1 MNRRRKK
8 IVKLVPLDSVRF
20 KSIYMTSLI
29 LILGLFFKLVYLQVF
44 NASNLKNEALAR
56 QIKKTNVLRTRRQIV
71 DRNNRLVAFDKI
83 QYELWAHPKYFR
95 FPGDKSNQRRT
106 IEEVVIKLSQV
117 LNLEKKF
124 LLDKFKN
131 RRDGVKLIDDL
142 NEEKARNIKNLNI
155 SGIDLEIHS
164 KRFYPQGNIFSN
176 IVGFVNDE
184 RKGSSGLELFLEDK
198 IQVTQKSN
206 IFKKD
211 GKGVPLPDDKGPFEF
226 FNDDKKIKLTI
237 DSRLQKI
244 SLNVL
249 TKQVKKWNAQKGLS
263 IVMNVNS
270 GEILSLA
277 SVPSYDPERFWE
289 YDQNVFKGW
298 YLQDLFEPGS
308 TFKPI
313 NLAFALEENVIQRDG
328 LVLDDGQINVGGWSL
343 SNWNKKGNGY
353 INYPKVLQVS
363 SNVGMVKIM
372 QNLKP
377 ITHWNWFK
385 KIGLD
390 KGIETDLFEST
401 PGQIKSK
408 EIFINQPI
416 HQAVASYGQGFSIS
430 PLKLVQLHAAL
441 ANGGYE
447 VSPHVTFEYQRN
459 SNDLKK
465 NKFFSDNVS
474 KVILNWMETVVE
486 EGSGS
491 DVKINGY
498 RIGGKTGTAQ
508 KAINGNYSGVA
519 CSFVAILPVDKPK
532 YLVFVLI
539 DEPNKPYS
547 YGSTV
552 AVPVAK
558 EIIESLIVLE
568 KIPPSATQNALIV
581 NKPLN

>member
-1 MNRRRKK
+1 MNKRRKK
-8 IVKLVPLDSVRF
+8 IVKLVPLRSIRF
-20 KSIYMTSLI
+20 KSIYLTSII
-29 LILGLFFKLVYLQVF
+29 LIFGLLTKLIYLQVF
-44 NASNLKNEALAR
+44 DASNLKNRALSR
-56 QIKKTNVLRTRRQIV
+56 QMKRTNVIRSRRQIV
-71 DRNNRLVAFDKI
+71 DRNNRIVAFDKN
-83 QYELWAHPKYFR
+83 QYELWGHPNYFR
-95 FPGDKSNQRRT
+95 FPGDKTNKRRT
-106 IEEVVIKLSQV
+106 IEEVVNKLSPI
-117 LNLEKKF
+117 LNLEKKS
-124 LLDKFKN
+124 LLKKFKN
-131 RRDGVKLIDDL
+131 TNDGVRLINDL
-142 NEEKARNIKNLNI
+142 NEEEAKNIKNLNI
-155 SGIDLEIHS
+155 SGIDLELKS
-164 KRFYPQGNIFSN
+164 KRFYPQGNILSN

-198 IQVTQKSN
+198 IQVTQKGN
-206 IFKKD
+206 ILNKD
-211 GKGVPLPDDKGPFEF
+211 GKGLPLPYAKEPFAF
-226 FNDDKKIKLTI
+226 FNDDKKIKLTL

-244 SLNVL
+244 AFNVL
-249 TKQVKKWNAQKGLS
+249 TKQVKKWNAQKGLTV
-263 IVMNVNS
+263 VMNVNN

-277 SVPSYDPERFWE
+277 SVPSYDPQRFWE
-289 YDQNVFKGW
+289 YDQKVFKGW

-313 NLAFALEENVIQRDG
+313 NLAFALEEKVIQKDG
-328 LVLDDGQINVGGWSL
+328 LVLDNGQIYVGGWPL

-416 HQAVASYGQGFSIS
+416 HQAVASYGQGFAIS

-447 VSPHVTFEYQRN
+447 VYPHVTFDFQRN
-459 SNDLKK
+459 ISDLKK
-465 NKFFSDNVS
+465 NKFFSDDVS
-474 KVILNWMETVVE
+474 KVILKWMETVVE

-508 KAINGNYSGVA
+508 KVINGTYSGIA
-519 CSFVAILPVDKPK
+519 CSFVAILPIDKPK

-539 DEPNKPYS
+539 DEPNKPS
-547 YGSTV
+547 AYGSTV

-568 KIPPSATQNALIV
+568 KIPPSIIQNDLIV

>member
-1 MNRRRKK
+1 MNKRRKK
-8 IVKLVPLDSVRF
+8 IVKLVPLGSIRF
-20 KSIYMTSLI
+20 KTIYVTSLI
-29 LILGLFFKLVYLQVF
+29 LILSLLSKLVYLQVF
-44 NASNLKNEALAR
+44 NASNLKNKALAR
-56 QIKKTNVLRTRRQIV
+56 QIKRTNVLKTRRQIV
-71 DRNNRLVAFDKI
+71 DRNNRLVAFDKT
-83 QYELWAHPKYFR
+83 QYELWGHPKYFR
-95 FPGDKSNQRRT
+95 FPGDKSNERRT
-106 IEEVVIKLSQV
+106 IEEVAMKLSPI
-117 LNLEKKF
+117 LNLEKKL

-131 RRDGVKLIDDL
+131 TKDGVRLVYDL
-142 NEEKARNIKNLNI
+142 NEEKAKQIKNLNI
-155 SGIDLEIHS
+155 SGIDLEIQS
-164 KRFYPQGNIFSN
+164 KRYYPQGNILSN

-198 IQVTQKSN
+198 IEVTQKSN

-211 GKGVPLPDDKGPFEF
+211 GKGVPLPDGKEPFNF
-226 FNDDKKIKLTI
+226 FNDDKKIKLTL

-244 SLNVL
+244 AFNVL
-249 TKQVKKWNAQKGLS
+249 TKQVKKWNAKKGLT
-263 IVMNVNS
+263 IVMNVNN

-277 SVPSYDPERFWE
+277 SVPSYDPQRFWE
-289 YDQNVFKGW
+289 YDQKVFKGW

-313 NLAFALEENVIQRDG
+313 NLAFALEEKVIQKDG
-328 LVLDDGQINVGGWSL
+328 LVLDNGQIYVGGWPL

-377 ITHWNWFK
+377 TTYWNWFK
-385 KIGLD
+385 RLGLD

-447 VSPHVTFEYQRN
+447 VYPHVTFEFQRN
-459 SNDLKK
+459 SMDLNK
-465 NKFFSDNVS
+465 NKFFSDSVS
-474 KVILNWMETVVE
+474 KIILNWMETVVD

-508 KAINGNYSGVA
+508 KAINGIYSGIT
-519 CSFVAILPVDKPK
+519 CSFVAILPVEKPK

-539 DEPNKPYS
+539 DEPNKPYA

-568 KIPPSATQNALIV
+568 KIPPSASHNALIV

>member
-1 MNRRRKK
+1 MNKRRKI
-8 IVKLVPLDSVRF
+8 IVKLMPLGSIRF
-20 KSIYMTSLI
+20 KSIYITSLI
-29 LILGLFFKLVYLQVF
+29 LILGLFSKLVYLQVF
-44 NASNLKNEALAR
+44 NSSSLKNKALAR
-56 QIKKTNVLRTRRQIV
+56 QIKRTNVIKTRRQIV
-71 DRNNRLVAFDKI
+71 DRNNRLIAFDKT

-95 FPGDKSNQRRT
+95 FPGDKSNKRRT
-106 IEEVVIKLSQV
+106 IQEVVIKLSPI
-117 LNLEKKF
+117 LNLDKKL
-124 LLDKFKN
+124 LLDKFKDT
-131 RRDGVKLIDDL
+131 RDGVRLIDDL
-142 NEEKARNIKNLNI
+142 NEEQAKNIKNLNI
-155 SGIDLEIHS
+155 SGIDLLAHS
-164 KRFYPQGNIFSN
+164 KRFYPQGKIISN

-211 GKGVPLPDDKGPFEF
+211 GKGVPLPDDKGS
-226 FNDDKKIKLTI
+226 FNFSKDDKKIKLTL
-237 DSRLQKI
+237 DLRLQKI
-244 SLNVL
+244 AFNVL
-249 TKQVKKWNAQKGLS
+249 SKQVKKWNAKKGLT
-263 IVMNVNS
+263 IVMNVNN

-277 SVPSYDPERFWE
+277 SVPSYDPQRFWE
-289 YDQNVFKGW
+289 YDQKVFKGW

-313 NLAFALEENVIQRDG
+313 NLAFALEEKVIQKDG
-328 LVLDDGQINVGGWSL
+328 FVLDNGQINVGGWPL

-377 ITHWNWFK
+377 ITHWNWLK
-385 KIGLD
+385 RIGLD
-390 KGIETDLFEST
+390 KEIETDLFKST

-416 HQAVASYGQGFSIS
+416 HQAVASYGQGFSIT

-447 VSPHVTFEYQRN
+447 VFPHVTFEFKRN
-459 SNDLKK
+459 SIDRKK
-465 NKFFSDNVS
+465 NKFFSDHVS
-474 KVILNWMETVVE
+474 EVILNWMETVVE

-491 DVKINGY
+491 NVKINGY

-508 KAINGNYSGVA
+508 KAIHGTYSGIA
-519 CSFVAILPVDKPK
+519 CSFVAILPVDNPK

-539 DEPNKPYS
+539 DQPNKPYA

-568 KIPPSATQNALIV
+568 KIPPSAAQDALIV

>member
-1 MNRRRKK
+1 MKQRRKK
-8 IVKLVPLDSVRF
+8 IVRLVPLGSIRF
-20 KSIYMTSLI
+20 KSIYIISLI
-29 LILGLFFKLVYLQVF
+29 LIFGLLSKLVYLQVF
-44 NASNLKNEALAR
+44 NASNLKNKALAR
-56 QIKKTNVLRTRRQIV
+56 QIKRTNVLKTRRQII
-71 DRNNRLVAFDKI
+71 DRNNRLVAFDKT
-83 QYELWAHPKYFR
+83 QYELWGHPEYFR

-106 IEEVVIKLSQV
+106 IEEVVIKLLPI
-117 LNLEKKF
+117 LNLDEKL

-131 RRDGVKLIDDL
+131 TRDGIRIADNL
-142 NEEKARNIKNLNI
+142 NEEQAKKIKNLGI
-155 SGIDLEIHS
+155 SGIDLEIYS
-164 KRFYPQGNIFSN
+164 KRFYPQGDIFSN

-206 IFKKD
+206 ILKRD
-211 GKGVPLPDDKGPFEF
+211 GKGVPLPDGKGPFNL
-226 FNDDKKIKLTI
+226 FNDDKKIKLTL

-244 SLNVL
+244 AFNAL
-249 TKQVKKWNAQKGLS
+249 TKQVKKWNAKKGLT
-263 IVMNVNS
+263 IVMNVNN
-270 GEILSLA
+270 GEILTLA
-277 SVPSYDPERFWE
+277 SFPSYDPQRFWE
-289 YDQNVFKGW
+289 YDQKVFKGW

-313 NLAFALEENVIQRDG
+313 NLAFALEEKVIQKDG
-328 LVLDDGQINVGGWSL
+328 FILDNGQINVGGWPL

-377 ITHWNWFK
+377 ITHWNWLK
-385 KIGLD
+385 KIELD
-390 KGIETDLFEST
+390 KSIVTDLFEST

-416 HQAVASYGQGFSIS
+416 HQAVASYGQGFSLS

-447 VSPHVTFEYQRN
+447 VFPHVTFEFQRN
-459 SNDLKK
+459 SSGLKK
-465 NKFFSDNVS
+465 NKFFSENVS

-491 DVKINGY
+491 NAKINGY
-498 RIGGKTGTAQ
+498 RMSGKTGTAQ
-508 KAINGNYSGVA
+508 KATNGIYSGIA
-519 CSFVAILPVDKPK
+519 CSFVAILPVEKPK
-532 YLVFVLI
+532 YIVFVLI
-539 DEPNKPYS
+539 DEPNKPYA

-552 AVPVAK
+552 AVPLAK

-568 KIPPSATQNALIV
+568 KIPPSAAHNALIV